1 MSSWG
6 LTDNIALA
14 GTVAITT
21 ASNVATGTS
30 TFFLGNVNMGD
41 YITLNAKKYQVE
53 QVVSNASLYL
63 TSVGASITSGLTA
76 YVQTGPKYISNVS
89 PTENVYTIQRVYGVD
104 ATEIGVANAAA
115 NASHTGWIHYTTYTD
130 AFGNVRK
137 KSEVLVALS
146 KSFAPHKGVGDA
158 DDDTI
163 LPDTA

>member
-6 LTDNIALA
+6 LKDNIALS
-14 GTVAITT
+14 GTAAITT
-21 ASNVATGTS
+21 ASNTVTGAS
-30 TFFLGNVNMGD
+30 TFFVGNVNMGD

-53 QVVSNASLYL
+53 QVVTNTSLYL

-115 NASHTGWIHYTTYTD
+115 NASHTGWIHYTEYTD
-130 AFGNVRK
+130 AFGNPRK

-146 KSFAPHKGVGDA
+146 KNFTAASAGDA
-158 DDDTI
+158 ADDTI
-163 LPDTA
+163 LPDAA

>member
-6 LTDNIALA
+6 LKDNVAIK

-21 ASNVATGTS
+21 ASNVATGTTTEFVS
-30 TFFLGNVNMGD
+30 NVNMGD

-53 QVVSNASLYL
+53 QVVSNTSIYL
-63 TSVGASITSGLTA
+63 TSVGASITSGLTG

-104 ATEIGVANAAA
+104 ATEILVANAAA
-115 NASHTGWIHYTTYTD
+115 NASHTGWIHYSTYTD

-146 KSFAPHKGVGDA
+146 KNFTAASAGDA
-158 DDDTI
+158 ADDAI
-163 LPDTA
+163 LPDAA

>member
-63 TSVGASITSGLTA
+63 TSAGASITSGLTA

-89 PTENVYTIQRVYGVD
+89 PTGMVYSIQSVYGVD
-104 ATEIGVANAAA
+104 ATEINVAGAKA
-115 NASHTGWIHYTTYTD
+115 NASHTGWIHYNEYTD
-130 AFGNVRK
+130 AFGNPRRK
-137 KSEVLVALS
+137 HEVLVALS
-146 KSFAPHKGVGDA
+146 KNFTAASAGDA
-158 DDDTI
+158 ADDAI
-163 LPDTA
+163 LPDA